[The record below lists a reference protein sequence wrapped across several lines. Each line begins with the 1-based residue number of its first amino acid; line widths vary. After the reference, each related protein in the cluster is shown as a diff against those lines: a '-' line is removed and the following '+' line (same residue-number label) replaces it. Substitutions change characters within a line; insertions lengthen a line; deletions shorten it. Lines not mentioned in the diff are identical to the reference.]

1 MMIMEKFHVD
11 ENKSWFHKWWPEG
24 VPFNTEFEEIS
35 LGDFFEKQRKKYPD
49 YNIIWF
55 IDTWMTY
62 DEIGKYIDSF
72 ATALHDLEVKQG
84 DVVAL
89 LLPNCFQYVISF
101 YACAKLGV
109 ISTGI
114 NPTYKPM
121 EVLHHLELTNARV
134 LIVLDSLYSD
144 LAAPII
150 QRTNVEIVIST
161 SVIDLCTGL
170 SGIKKVLGKMLGK
183 IPSGKVDFTPSYK
196 FMDLLNTE
204 PNLPQVSLDP
214 TTHTATYIMTGG
226 TTGVPKAT
234 VLTHFNLVSN
244 IKQIIEIFGGEQP
257 GMGDVGV
264 LPLFHSFA
272 MTAVM
277 NVAIGLGGWM
287 MLFVRPPSTEELL
300 KTIDKLPAPKGLAYA
315 GAEILFKRIADYP
328 HLKKFP
334 HLMGKMKLNVSGAGP
349 LHAPVR
355 DGFERKTGGRIVE
368 GYGLSEASPVVS
380 SGNLFGESPI
390 GTIGLPL
397 PGTDWA
403 IFDAAA
409 PTLEK
414 GPIADGLPGSKY
426 GVENSGELCINGPQ
440 VMKEYLNQPEET
452 KETLQEWDG
461 RIWLRT
467 GDIGYMR
474 EDGTVTLM
482 DRKKQLIKV
491 AGHSVFPTEIETM
504 LMKHESV
511 SEAAVAG
518 LPDPEGKVGEIAK
531 AWVALK
537 PEYVGKVSEEHLL
550 AWAKESMTHW
560 KIPKF
565 IEFIDEIPK
574 NIMGKVQRRILQE
587 ADPLYKK

>member
-1 MMIMEKFHVD
+1 
-11 ENKSWFHKWWPEG
+11 
-24 VPFNTEFEEIS
+24 
-35 LGDFFEKQRKKYPD
+35 
-49 YNIIWF
+49 
-55 IDTWMTY
+55 
-62 DEIGKYIDSF
+62 
-72 ATALHDLEVKQG
+72 
-84 DVVAL
+84 
-89 LLPNCFQYVISF
+89 NCFQYVISF

-114 NPTYKPM
+114 NPTYKPL
-121 EVLHHLELTNARV
+121 EVLHHLELTNAKV

-144 LAAPII
+144 LVGPII
-150 QRTNVEIVIST
+150 QKTNIEMVIYT
-161 SVIDLCTGL
+161 NLIDLCSDL
-170 SGIKKVLGKMLGK
+170 SGIKKVLGKILGK
-183 IPSGKVDFTPSYK
+183 IPSGKVDFNPSYK
-196 FMDLLNTE
+196 FMDFLNTE
-204 PNLPQVSLDP
+204 PNLPQISFDP

-226 TTGVPKAT
+226 ITGIPKAT

-244 IKQIIEIFGGEQP
+244 VKQIVEIFGGEQP
-257 GMGDVGV
+257 GMGDIGV

-277 NVAIGLGGWM
+277 NVAIGIGGWM
-287 MLFVRPPSTEELL
+287 MLFVRPPSTEDLL
-300 KTIDKLPAPKGLAYA
+300 KTIDNLPAPKGLAYA
-315 GAEILFKRIADYP
+315 GAELFFKRIADYP

-349 LHAPVR
+349 LHTPIR

-380 SGNLFGESPI
+380 CGNLFGESPI
-390 GTIGLPL
+390 GTIGMPL

-403 IFDAAA
+403 IFDTTA
-409 PTLEK
+409 PNLEK
-414 GPIADGLPGSKY
+414 GPLADGLPGSNY
-426 GVENSGELCINGPQ
+426 GEEYIGELCINGPQ

-452 KETLQEWDG
+452 KYTLQEWDG

-467 GDIGYMR
+467 GDIGYMH
-474 EDGTVTLM
+474 EDGTVTLI

-504 LMKHESV
+504 LMKHEAV

-531 AWVALK
+531 AWIALK
-537 PEYVGKVSEEHLL
+537 SEYVGKISEEDLL
-550 AWAKESMTHW
+550 IWAKRSMTHW
-560 KIPKF
+560 KIPKY

-574 NIMGKVQRRILQE
+574 SILGKLQRRILQE

>member
-1 MMIMEKFHVD
+1 MIMEKFHVD

-49 YNIIWF
+49 SNIIWF

-72 ATALHDLEVKQG
+72 ATALHNLGIKQG

-114 NPTYKPM
+114 NPTYKPL
-121 EVLHHLELTNARV
+121 EVLHHLELTNAKV

-144 LAAPII
+144 LVGSII
-150 QRTNVEIVIST
+150 QKTDVEMVIYTN
-161 SVIDLCTGL
+161 VIDLCSGL

-183 IPSGKVDFTPSYK
+183 IPSGKVDFNPSYK

-204 PNLPQVSLDP
+204 PNLPKISFDP
-214 TTHTATYIMTGG
+214 TSHTATYIMTGG
-226 TTGVPKAT
+226 TTGIPKAT

-244 IKQIIEIFGGEQP
+244 VKQIVEIFGGEQP

-277 NVAIGLGGWM
+277 NVAIGIGGWM
-287 MLFVRPPSTEELL
+287 MLFVRPPSTEDLL
-300 KTIDKLPAPKGLAYA
+300 KTIDKLPAPQGLAYA

-409 PTLEK
+409 PNLEK
-414 GPIADGLPGSKY
+414 GPIADGLPGSNY
-426 GVENSGELCINGPQ
+426 GEEHTGELCINGPQ

-537 PEYVGKVSEEHLL
+537 SEYVGKVSEEDLL

-565 IEFIDEIPK
+565 IEFINEIPK
-574 NIMGKVQRRILQE
+574 NILGKVQRRILQE